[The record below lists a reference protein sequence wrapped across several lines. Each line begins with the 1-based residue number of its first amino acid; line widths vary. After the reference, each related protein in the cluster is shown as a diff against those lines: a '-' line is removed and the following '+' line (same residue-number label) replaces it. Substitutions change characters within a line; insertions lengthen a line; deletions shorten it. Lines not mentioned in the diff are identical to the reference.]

1 MNIIELRNVCKTF
14 GKDECMVNALKN
26 VNLKIEEGEMIAIVG
41 PSGSGKSTLLNVIGC
56 LDTIDQGMYLLNNEK
71 INDFNNRKLSKL
83 RNKTFGFIVQ
93 YFALIDDYTVYENIK
108 LPLMYSKVVRKND
121 KQAIDRLL
129 NYLKISDK
137 KNCYPSEISGGQSQ
151 RTAIARALVND
162 PQIILADE
170 PTGALDSKTGQE
182 VIDLFEKLN
191 KEGKTIII
199 VTHDLNIAKR
209 CKRIVRIEDGMIK
222 DEN

>member
-222 DEN
+222 EEN